1 MDKEIL
7 KRQILAIRD
16 IGCVNMFDAWA
27 VRDIAKQCKF
37 TELAAYL
44 GDRKNWES
52 YGRFIL
58 NGEELK

>member
-7 KRQILAIRD
+7 KRQILAIRST
-16 IGCVNMFDAWA
+16 GRVNMFDAWS
-27 VRDIAKQCKF
+27 VRQIAKQCKF
-37 TELAAYL
+37 AELTEYL